1 LEVQGSSPLDL
12 VKLPSL
18 MAVTSGRPEI
28 RIGLVDG
35 PVAVDHPDLARE
47 NVRSISAARG
57 ASHAKANGAAY
68 QHGTFVAGILA
79 AKRTSPAPGIC
90 PQCTLLVRSI
100 FPETTQHNGHIPT
113 ATPENLARAILECIE
128 AGARIVNLSVALAQT
143 SPEGERQ
150 IQEVLDHAARRG
162 VLVVA
167 AAGNAGSI
175 GSSPIT
181 RHPGAIPVVAYD
193 SAARPMGS
201 SNLGASIGR
210 RGLGAPGD
218 RITSLGSGSQSQP
231 LASSGT
237 SAAAPFVSGAIALLW
252 SMFPAA
258 TAAQIRMAIMRT
270 SGPRRVSV
278 VPPLL
283 DAWRAYQAMKRA

>member
-1 LEVQGSSPLDL
+1 MRIRHPSPLDL

-150 IQEVLDHAARRG
+150 IQEALDHAARRG

-201 SNLGASIGR
+201 SNLGAFDWQARPGRSRRQNYQLGIGLAEPTPWR
-210 RGLGAPGD
+210 QVEPALPRPLCPAQSPCCGRCFRQRPPPRSVWRSCGLQGRAGCRWFRHYSTPGG
-218 RITSLGSGSQSQP
+218 L
-231 LASSGT
+231 
-237 SAAAPFVSGAIALLW
+237 
-252 SMFPAA
+252 
-258 TAAQIRMAIMRT
+258 IR
-270 SGPRRVSV
+270 P
-278 VPPLL
+278 
-283 DAWRAYQAMKRA
+283 